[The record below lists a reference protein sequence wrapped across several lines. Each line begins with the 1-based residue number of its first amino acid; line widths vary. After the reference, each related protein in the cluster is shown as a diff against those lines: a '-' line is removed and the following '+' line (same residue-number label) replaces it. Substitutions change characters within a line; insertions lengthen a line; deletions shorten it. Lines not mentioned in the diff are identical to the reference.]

1 MSILS
6 DIRKGESR
14 KIEFKEF
21 LPESSKI
28 SKTIISF
35 SNGAGGKLIIGVNN
49 KGEIIGVSDEE
60 IFEIPDKL
68 SNIIYDTCYP
78 SIIP

>member
-14 KIEFKEF
+14 KIEFKEY

-35 SNGAGGKLIIGVNN
+35 SNGAGGKLIIGVND
-49 KGEIIGVSDEE
+49 KGGNNWN
-60 IFEIPDKL
+60 FRG
-68 SNIIYDTCYP
+68 
-78 SIIP
+78 